1 MHTLGRLVVL
11 FFLISTLA
19 LAAALWFALSR
30 QPLVSETLRYSPE
43 DVARAERL
51 IRDNDPRRLAP
62 GTRYAVELSDDDL
75 NRLGGYLI
83 QSTTGARS
91 RIEISDD
98 TLRVRVTHSLT
109 QLPIRPY
116 LNVEIDLIDAGRSL
130 QVSHARV
137 GALRLPASLVDW
149 AARRAIA
156 TLLSDERLR
165 LSVASID
172 AVVVGSEGLR
182 LEYTW
187 HPSVIDDA
195 AETLLARMDQ
205 VALRHYHDRLVE
217 LQQQGIGRRGS
228 LSSVLQPL
236 FNDALERSQRNDPAT
251 ENAALISLLSAWAN
265 RGLERLVPGQL
276 ARPGR
281 FRLTLRG
288 RHDFAKH
295 FLISAALSARGDSA
309 LSNAVGLVKEII
321 DTDRGSGFSF
331 TDIAADFAGSRFGEL
346 AVDDAT
352 ARTLQARIA
361 AGVSDDELMP
371 STSDL
376 PDHMDGA
383 EFERRFER
391 VGSPAYE
398 AMMSEIRQR
407 VATLELYR

>member
-1 MHTLGRLVVL
+1 MHTIGRLVVL
-11 FFLISTLA
+11 FFLVSTLA
-19 LAAALWFALSR
+19 LAIALWFALSR

-51 IRDNDPRRLAP
+51 IRNNDPRRLAP
-62 GTRYAVELSDDDL
+62 GTRYAVELSADDL
-75 NRLGGYLI
+75 NLLSGYLI

-91 RIEISDD
+91 RIEMSND
-98 TLRVRVTHSLT
+98 TLRVRVTHSLA
-109 QLPIRPY
+109 QLPMRPY

-130 QVSHARV
+130 HVSQVRV

-149 AARRAIA
+149 AAREAIA
-156 TLLSDERLR
+156 TLLSDQRLR
-165 LSVASID
+165 LFVASID
-172 AVVVGSEGLR
+172 AVVIDSDRLR

-205 VALRHYHDRLVE
+205 AALRHYHDRLVG
-217 LQQQGIGRRGS
+217 LQQQGIGLRGS
-228 LSSVLQPL
+228 LSGVLQPL
-236 FNDALERSQRNDPAT
+236 FNDALERSQRHDPAA
-251 ENAALISLLSAWAN
+251 ENAAVISLLSAWAN
-265 RGLERLVPGQL
+265 RGLERLVPDRI

-288 RHDFAKH
+288 RRDFAKH

-346 AVDDAT
+346 AVDDVA

-361 AGVSDDELMP
+361 AGVSDHELMP

-398 AMMSEIRQR
+398 AMMGEIRQR
-407 VATLELYR
+407 VAALALYR